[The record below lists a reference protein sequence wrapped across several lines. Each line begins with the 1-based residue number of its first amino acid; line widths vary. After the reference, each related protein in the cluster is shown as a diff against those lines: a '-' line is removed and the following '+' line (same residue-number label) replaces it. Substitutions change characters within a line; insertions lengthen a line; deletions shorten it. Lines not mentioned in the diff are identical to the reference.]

1 MATRTFFSPKT
12 ALFATLA
19 ILGLAATP
27 GFPQSAAAV
36 PAASSGV
43 SDAPSGVSD
52 YPGKPAPI
60 LLSPFAQASL
70 AAAAEGAPSVPSA
83 VLPGPPDLETESQR
97 KLRLTAATTASVV
110 GILFN
115 VHCTE
120 AHPLSVMA
128 CPGAANGF

>member
-1 MATRTFFSPKT
+1 MATRSIFSPKT

-19 ILGLAATP
+19 FIGLAAIP
-27 GFPQSAAAV
+27 GLPQSAAAI
-36 PAASSGV
+36 PAAPSGV

-60 LLSPFAQASL
+60 LLSPLAQASL
-70 AAAAEGAPSVPSA
+70 AAAAEGVPSA

-110 GILFN
+110 GFLFN
-115 VHCTE
+115 VRCTE